1 VPGDPAAV
9 FLGENAT
16 PEAVASL
23 REELGLD
30 RPLPVRLFDY
40 AREVLRGNLGQSIFQ
55 REPVLDI
62 VLRRL
67 PATLELAFASFLLAV
82 LSGVALGTMAALWRG
97 SFLDVAASA
106 VALLGVSMPVFWLGI
121 LLMAWLSV
129 DWGWLPAIGRG
140 EPLPSALASGDI
152 RLVTDSLRH
161 LVLPTITL
169 AIHHAAVIS
178 RLVRAS
184 MLSTLHE
191 EFVVAAHARGLS
203 SSRVTAH
210 ALTNAILPVLSVAGV
225 RFGALLGGAVLTESI
240 FGWPG
245 LGQLAVTAIS
255 ERDLPLVQGVVLVFA
270 LMFILVNLVVDL
282 AHASLD
288 PRIRLE
294 TLRAHA

>member
-1 VPGDPAAV
+1 MTRYALLRLWLVVPTLAGVLLFVFALLELVPGDPAAV

-40 AREVLRGNLGQSIFQ
+40 AREVLRGDLGQSIFQ

-67 PATLELAFASFLLAV
+67 PATVELALAAVIVLLAV

-97 SFLDVAASA
+97 TFVDVAASA
-106 VALLGVSMPVFWLGI
+106 LAQLGVSMPVFWRGI

-129 DWGWLPAIGRG
+129 DGGWLPAFGRG
-140 EPLPSALASGDI
+140 EPHPSALASGDI
-152 RLVTDSLRH
+152 RLVTDALLH
-161 LVLPTITL
+161 LMLPTITL
-169 AIHHAAVIS
+169 AIHHTAVIS

-191 EFVVAAHARGLS
+191 EYVMA
-203 SSRVTAH
+203 
-210 ALTNAILPVLSVAGV
+210 
-225 RFGALLGGAVLTESI
+225 
-240 FGWPG
+240 
-245 LGQLAVTAIS
+245 
-255 ERDLPLVQGVVLVFA
+255 
-270 LMFILVNLVVDL
+270 
-282 AHASLD
+282 
-288 PRIRLE
+288 
-294 TLRAHA
+294 

>member
-1 VPGDPAAV
+1 MMPTLTLVHPWKV
-9 FLGENAT
+9 RLGENAT

-30 RPLPVRLFDY
+30 RPLAVRLFDY
-40 AREVLRGNLGQSIFQ
+40 GRDVLRGDLGQSIFQ

-67 PATLELAFASFLLAV
+67 PATVELALAAFLLAV

-97 SFLDVAASA
+97 SFVDVAASA
-106 VALLGVSMPVFWLGI
+106 VAQLGVSMPVFWLGI

-129 DWGWLPAIGRG
+129 DWGWLPAVGRG
-140 EPLPSALASGDI
+140 EPLPSALASGDL
-152 RLVTDSLRH
+152 RLVTDALLH

-191 EFVVAAHARGLS
+191 EFIVAAHARGLS
-203 SSRVTAH
+203 PSRVTAAH
-210 ALTNAILPVLSVAGV
+210 ALTNA
-225 RFGALLGGAVLTESI
+225 R
-240 FGWPG
+240 
-245 LGQLAVTAIS
+245 
-255 ERDLPLVQGVVLVFA
+255 R
-270 LMFILVNLVVDL
+270 
-282 AHASLD
+282 
-288 PRIRLE
+288 
-294 TLRAHA
+294 